1 MPRLFG
7 VFFLLCSAASAI
19 YWLAGFL
26 VRRYLGA
33 RGLHVWL
40 PRLQLAF
47 AASTGALIVTYSI
60 LAGSWI
66 FALAG
71 AAFTGLCIYYAVAL
85 VRVCESCGQLARSK
99 TFGVL
104 AQTCPKCGASLK
116 RSPLFR
122 HT

>member
-7 VFFLLCSAASAI
+7 VFFLFCSAASAI
-19 YWLAGFL
+19 YWLASSL

-40 PRLQLAF
+40 PRIQLAF
-47 AASTGALIVTYSI
+47 AATAGALLVTYSI
-60 LAGSWI
+60 LAGSWV

-71 AAFTGLCIYYAVAL
+71 AAFTGLCIYYVVAL
-85 VRVCESCGQLARSK
+85 VRICERCGQLARSEP
-99 TFGVL
+99 FGIP
-104 AQTCPKCGASLK
+104 AQSCPKCGASLR

-122 HT
+122 ET

>member
-19 YWLAGFL
+19 YWLVGFL

-66 FALAG
+66 FALAS
-71 AAFTGLCIYYAVAL
+71 AAFTGLCIYYAVVL
-85 VRVCESCGQLARSK
+85 VRVCESCGQLARSE
-99 TFGVL
+99 TFGVP
-104 AQTCPKCGASLK
+104 AQSCPKCGASLK

-122 HT
+122 HS

>member
-19 YWLAGFL
+19 YWIVGFL
-26 VRRYLGA
+26 IRRYLGV

-47 AASTGALIVTYSI
+47 AVATGALIATYSI
-60 LAGSWI
+60 LAGSWV
-66 FALAG
+66 FALA
-71 AAFTGLCIYYAVAL
+71 AAALTGICTYYVVAL
-85 VRVCESCGQLARSK
+85 LRVCESCGALARSEP
-99 TFGVL
+99 FGVPP
-104 AQTCPKCGASLK
+104 QSCSKCGASLK

-122 HT
+122 

>member
-7 VFFLLCSAASAI
+7 VFFLLCSAASAM
-19 YWLAGFL
+19 YWLVSSL

-40 PRLQLAF
+40 PRLQLVF
-47 AASTGALIVTYSI
+47 AATAGALIVTYSI
-60 LAGSWI
+60 RAGSWV

-71 AAFTGLCIYYAVAL
+71 AAFTAFCIYYVVAL
-85 VRVCESCGQLARSK
+85 VRVCERCGHLARSEA
-99 TFGVL
+99 FG
-104 AQTCPKCGASLK
+104 APAASCPKCGASLR

-122 HT
+122 ET